1 MIVNRGIDRVNVGDF
16 VNKVAFLKPT
26 VTRNKR
32 GAITQ
37 DWEVAR
43 EVFGKLTIT
52 PASEEMVNQNIINP
66 DNIEFTTYV
75 LSDVTSECRMRIEGR
90 LYAIVSVNRLL
101 NQPLMVV
108 RGEKITER

>member
-37 DWEVAR
+37 DWEVAKK
-43 EVFGKLTIT
+43 VFGKLTIT
-52 PASEEMVNQNIINP
+52 PAPEVMVNQNLFNP
-66 DNIEFTTYV
+66 DNIEFTTYIIT
-75 LSDVTSECRMRIEGR
+75 DVTSEYRMRIEGQ